1 MPGTAYIPRHKGKV
15 SEYCYDSLRNMG
27 IARIQEMA
35 ARLWTDYNEHDPG
48 VTILEQVCYALTDLI
63 YRTEFP
69 VPDFL
74 ADEQGAI
81 HWEEQCLLPPEVAY
95 PARPTTELDY
105 RQVILDAVQ
114 ELEDV
119 RLEVVSNQD
128 GMPSGLYRILLRPRV
143 EPASSSNET
152 ATTAPKVKQCNHEQQ
167 LQLVKA
173 ARRAF
178 YAARNLCE
186 DIDSIVIES
195 AVDFKLYASVEISE
209 GFDPATILAQI
220 YYACGMWLAAGI
232 ESISYEHA
240 LAQGVDPEV
249 LFRGPLVHSGMIV
262 SNRSASRKDFPSS
275 DIYALIKAIPGVESV
290 CTFPSTTSAT
300 AASDSVLRLYWP
312 QSDEEIGVKLFHNH
326 RDIKVSLHDLTM
338 RYEELD
344 FATRSMRSDNCN
356 SIVPRPQGKSRH
368 LQEYLSIQHQFP
380 LIYGVGPRGL
390 PASATARQ
398 KARSHQL
405 QGYLLFF
412 DQFMAD
418 QMATLGNIRQLYSSE
433 IDKYK
438 TYFSQL
444 LDQDSF
450 PEFEE
455 VCDRDGLSHLQ
466 KAIASRQY
474 VSRST
479 RLLDYLLALYGEAF
493 YDDPLIQ
500 CAQNH
505 MAKDTD
511 AIIEARIAY
520 LKSIASIT
528 RDRAA
533 AVDYIQPP
541 GDRSNRSGL
550 ETKLNHILGFEQI
563 YLSTGEGLHVI
574 EYILLRPAQWTK
586 SSDSTLRFRVCL
598 LFPDWLLRCK
608 EPAFRKYA
616 AAAVDSCCPAHIHA
630 DIFWLTR
637 KCMDIFDSLYHAWRL
652 SAREQAKADSLLAF
666 LTRLNNKEQGEG
678 C

>member
-1 MPGTAYIPRHKGKV
+1 MSGTAYIPRHKGKV
-15 SEYCYDSLRNMG
+15 SEYSYDSLRSMG

-35 ARLWTDYNEHDPG
+35 ASLWTDYNEHDPG
-48 VTILEQVCYALTDLI
+48 VTILEQACYALTDLI

-69 VPDFL
+69 VSDFL
-74 ADEQGAI
+74 ADEQGTI
-81 HWEEQCLLPPEVAY
+81 HWEEQCLLPSEAAY
-95 PARPTTELDY
+95 PCRPTTELDY
-105 RQVILDAVQ
+105 RQVILDAVP

-119 RLEVVSNQD
+119 RLEVVRNQD
-128 GMPSGLYRILLRPRV
+128 GMPTGLYRILLRPRI
-143 EPASSSNET
+143 EPAGAGSET
-152 ATTAPKVKQCNHEQQ
+152 TTAAADCKQCNLKQRPQ
-167 LQLVKA
+167 LIEA

-178 YAARNLCE
+178 CSTRNLCE
-186 DIDSIVIES
+186 DIDSIAIES
-195 AVDFKLYASVEISE
+195 AVDFKLNASVGIST

-220 YYACGMWLAAGI
+220 YSACGMWLAAGI
-232 ESISYEHA
+232 ESTSYEHA
-240 LAQGVDPEV
+240 LAQGIAPEV
-249 LFRGPLVHSGMIV
+249 AFRGPLVHSGMIV
-262 SNRSASRKDFPSS
+262 SNRNALRKDFPAS

-290 CTFPSTTSAT
+290 CTFPSTSSA
-300 AASDSVLRLYWP
+300 ADAPDSVLRLYWP
-312 QSDEEIGVKLFHNH
+312 QNDEEIGVKLFHNH

-344 FATRSMRSDNCN
+344 FATRSMRSDNCD
-356 SIVPRPQGKSRH
+356 SIVPRPQGKARH

-390 PASATARQ
+390 PASATVRQ

-412 DQFMAD
+412 DQFIAD

-433 IDKYK
+433 IDKHK
-438 TYFSQL
+438 TYFSQI
-444 LDQDSF
+444 LDQESF
-450 PEFEE
+450 PELEKI
-455 VCDRDGLSHLQ
+455 CDRDGLAHLQ
-466 KAIASRQY
+466 KVIASRQH

-493 YDDPLIQ
+493 YDDPLIH

-505 MAKDTD
+505 TAKDMD

-533 AVDYIQPP
+533 AVNYIQAP

-550 ETKLNHILGFEQI
+550 ETKLSHILGFEQY
-563 YLSTGEGLHVI
+563 YLSTGEGLRVI
-574 EYILLRPAQWTK
+574 EYILLRPAEWVK
-586 SSDSTLRFRVCL
+586 NSDSTLRFRICI
-598 LFPDWLLRCK
+598 LFPDWLYRCN
-608 EPAFRKYA
+608 EQAFRKYA
-616 AAAVDSCCPAHIHA
+616 AAMVDSCCPAHIYA
-630 DIFWLTR
+630 DIFWVTR
-637 KCMDIFDSLYHAWRL
+637 KCMETFDSLHHAWSL
-652 SAREQAKADSLLAF
+652 SSREQAKADALLAF
-666 LTRLNNKEQGEG
+666 LTRLNRKEQGEG